1 MKDFKTIRSL
11 VSEEYYSGPTAYTG
25 GDRTNIGD
33 IAGSDL
39 GGLANGGDRKPSAT
53 QNDMKVLERAFNQEL
68 SGVHQDPITAIAKAG
83 TKFSSTGLVFE
94 YNAGAIRN
102 AFVSGESYETPLTFA
117 GHPLGEAPD
126 TDPSNDFAAT
136 EIGIVG
142 EKGYE
147 STLPE
152 TSVSFSFEPV
162 GTGYKITAEFV

>member
-39 GGLANGGDRKPSAT
+39 GGLANGGDRKPYAT

-94 YNAGAIRN
+94 LNNNDILNSAK
-102 AFVSGESYETPLTFA
+102 SGETYVRELTF
-117 GHPLGEAPD
+117 GGQPLGDGEQSAFKK
-126 TDPSNDFAAT
+126 TN
-136 EIGIVG
+136 IGYVDQPR
-142 EKGYE
+142 YE
-147 STLPE
+147 ETLPS
-152 TSVSFSFEPV
+152 TDVQISFEPV
-162 GTGYKITAEFV
+162 GLGYKITAEFV